1 MSESEEMYLITI
13 AGLSESESDGVVPL
27 SQLATE
33 LAVQPVS
40 ANQMIRKLD
49 EAGLVSYIPYK
60 GVELTPEG
68 RQEAMQVLRHR
79 RLWEVFLVDHLG
91 LSLEDADALAC
102 KMEHITPFEVAK
114 RLSNFLGNP
123 VVSPQGKHIPQ
134 QEGGVFG
141 VAIQSLN
148 HLQVGQT
155 SLLVHMGVNAV
166 TQDFLNSEGVH
177 PGVMITI
184 AGVGG
189 GGNLLVRSNENVVNI
204 TPDIAKMLFV
214 EIPEASGENSV

>member
-27 SQLATE
+27 SQLASE

-40 ANQMIRKLD
+40 ANQMVRKLD

-60 GVELTPEG
+60 GVELTSEG

-102 KMEHITPFEVAK
+102 KMEHITPYEVAE
-114 RLSNFLGNP
+114 RLSGKQIP
-123 VVSPQGKHIPQ
+123 PQEDGA
-134 QEGGVFG
+134 FR
-141 VAIQSLN
+141 VALQSLN
-148 HLQVGQT
+148 QLRVGQS
-155 SLLVHMGVNAV
+155 SLLVNMEVNAL

-184 AGVGG
+184 IGVGG
-189 GGNLLVRSNENVVNI
+189 HGNMLVRANENLVNI
-204 TPDIAKMLFV
+204 TPDIAEMLVV
-214 EIPEASGENSV
+214 EIPEAAGEASE